1 MLLPE
6 HAEKDDLN
14 AEHGT
19 KSIVALLAGLP
30 FPAALLTAPLQS
42 SPEKIWKHS
51 NEAPSIIGFRPD
63 AGRRLPRLSDRT
75 RGCPGLDRSRT
86 ASA

>member
-1 MLLPE
+1 MCVRLARAVTFLDYDNSETETFSSHSAAMLHPE

-30 FPAALLTAPLQS
+30 FPAALLAAPLQS
-42 SPEKIWKHS
+42 SPEK
-51 NEAPSIIGFRPD
+51 NTEAFK
-63 AGRRLPRLSDRT
+63 
-75 RGCPGLDRSRT
+75 
-86 ASA
+86 

>member
-1 MLLPE
+1 MCVRLARAVTFLDYDNSRTETFSLHSVAMLLPE

-14 AEHGT
+14 AEQGT

-42 SPEKIWKHS
+42 SPEK
-51 NEAPSIIGFRPD
+51 NTEAFK
-63 AGRRLPRLSDRT
+63 
-75 RGCPGLDRSRT
+75 
-86 ASA
+86 

>member
-14 AEHGT
+14 AKHGT

-30 FPAALLTAPLQS
+30 FPAALLAAPLQS
-42 SPEKIWKHS
+42 SPEK
-51 NEAPSIIGFRPD
+51 NMEAFR
-63 AGRRLPRLSDRT
+63 
-75 RGCPGLDRSRT
+75 
-86 ASA
+86 